1 MKKSRT
7 STAEISFILRRS
19 IVLIR
24 TRIITARSAIASLH
38 IFFLLIIG
46 VGRCNSAILSI
57 LMGAILLLASG
68 QAAYEEQHR
77 YDCK

>member
-1 MKKSRT
+1 M
-7 STAEISFILRRS
+7 
-19 IVLIR
+19 
-24 TRIITARSAIASLH
+24 
-38 IFFLLIIG
+38 IIG